1 MRKIISM
8 CALAVALLV
17 AAPAQ
22 AQVKFGV
29 KAGLNL
35 SKVSTSGAIGDN
47 LKNDNRA
54 GYFFG
59 PMLDVKVPLIGL
71 GVDGALMYNQRNG
84 KVGYEYAESYGELGS
99 VEVNGMKDVTQH
111 SIAIPVNI
119 KKSWGLGGL
128 ASMFVAVGPQ
138 FDFTIGGKKWK
149 DMEAFGEEVA
159 EDASVKWKGS
169 NVSLNLGAGVLLL
182 SHLQAGI
189 GYNISLGKT
198 AEVDSKYDAVKKAVT
213 SKTNSWQFHVAY
225 LF

>member
-35 SKVSTSGAIGDN
+35 SKVKVSTSGAIIGDN

-54 GYFFG
+54 GYFIG

-149 DMEAFGEEVA
+149 DMKA
-159 EDASVKWKGS
+159 VKWKDS

>member
-35 SKVSTSGAIGDN
+35 SKVKVSTSGAIIGDN

-54 GYFFG
+54 GYFIG

-84 KVGYEYAESYGELGS
+84 KVGAAYAG
-99 VEVNGMKDVTQH
+99 VETSEDLTQH
-111 SIAIPVNI
+111 SIAIPVNV

-149 DMEAFGEEVA
+149 DMKVVKN
-159 EDASVKWKGS
+159 VKWKDS
-169 NVSLNLGAGVLLL
+169 NVSLNLGAGVVLLD
-182 SHLQAGI
+182 HVQAGL
-189 GYNISLGKT
+189 GYNIALGKT
-198 AEVDSKYDAVKKAVT
+198 AEVSDDSSLGIAKNALT

>member
-1 MRKIISM
+1 
-8 CALAVALLV
+8 
-17 AAPAQ
+17 
-22 AQVKFGV
+22 
-29 KAGLNL
+29 
-35 SKVSTSGAIGDN
+35 
-47 LKNDNRA
+47 
-54 GYFFG
+54 
-59 PMLDVKVPLIGL
+59 
-71 GVDGALMYNQRNG
+71 MYNQRNG
-84 KVGYEYAESYGELGS
+84 KVGAAYAG
-99 VEVNGMKDVTQH
+99 VETSEDLTQH
-111 SIAIPVNI
+111 SIAIPVNV

>member
-17 AAPAQ
+17 AAPTQ

-35 SKVSTSGAIGDN
+35 SKVKVSTSGAIIGDN

-54 GYFFG
+54 GYFIG

-84 KVGYEYAESYGELGS
+84 KVGAAYAG
-99 VEVNGMKDVTQH
+99 VETSEDLTQH
-111 SIAIPVNI
+111 SIAIPVNV

>member
-1 MRKIISM
+1 
-8 CALAVALLV
+8 LLV

-54 GYFFG
+54 GYFVG

-84 KVGYEYAESYGELGS
+84 KVEDAELGS
-99 VEVNGMKDVTQH
+99 VEGNGMKDVTQH

-149 DMEAFGEEVA
+149 DMKA
-159 EDASVKWKGS
+159 VKWKDS
-169 NVSLNLGAGVLLL
+169 NVSLNLGAGVVLLD
-182 SHLQAGI
+182 HVQAGL
-189 GYNISLGKT
+189 GYNIALGKT
-198 AEVDSKYDAVKKAVT
+198 AEVSDDSSLGIAKNALT

>member
-1 MRKIISM
+1 MRKIVSM

-84 KVGYEYAESYGELGS
+84 KVGAAYAG
-99 VEVNGMKDVTQH
+99 VETSEDLTQH
-111 SIAIPVNI
+111 SIAIPVNV

-159 EDASVKWKGS
+159 EDGVKWKGS

>member
-35 SKVSTSGAIGDN
+35 SKVSTSGALGDN
-47 LKNDNRA
+47 FKNDNRA

-59 PMLDVKVPLIGL
+59 PMLDVKVPLVGL
-71 GVDGALMYNQRNG
+71 GIDGALMYNQRNG
-84 KVGYEYAESYGELGS
+84 KVGYEYAASSGDLATVELN
-99 VEVNGMKDVTQH
+99 EVNDVTQH
-111 SIAIPVNI
+111 SIAIPVNL

-149 DMEAFGEEVA
+149 DMKVVKN
-159 EDASVKWKGS
+159 VKWKDS
-169 NVSLNLGAGVLLL
+169 NVSLNLGAGVVLLD
-182 SHLQAGI
+182 HVQAGL
-189 GYNISLGKT
+189 GYNIALGKT
-198 AEVDSKYDAVKKAVT
+198 AEVSDDSSLGIAKNALT

>member
-35 SKVSTSGAIGDN
+35 SKVSTSGAFGDN

-54 GYFFG
+54 GYFIG
-59 PMLDVKVPLIGL
+59 PMLDVKVPLVGL
-71 GVDGALMYNQRNG
+71 GIDGALMYNQRNG
-84 KVGYEYAESYGELGS
+84 KVEDAELGS
-99 VEVNGMKDVTQH
+99 VEGNGMKDVTQH

-149 DMEAFGEEVA
+149 DLKAVN
-159 EDASVKWKGS
+159 VKWKDS
-169 NVSLNLGAGVLLL
+169 NVSLNLGAGVVLLD
-182 SHLQAGI
+182 HVQAGL
-189 GYNISLGKT
+189 GYNIALGKT
-198 AEVDSKYDAVKKAVT
+198 AEVSDDSSLRIAKNALT

>member
-1 MRKIISM
+1 MRTIISM
-8 CALAVALLV
+8 CALAGALLV

-54 GYFFG
+54 GYFIG

-84 KVGYEYAESYGELGS
+84 KVGAAYAG
-99 VEVNGMKDVTQH
+99 VETSEDLTQH
-111 SIAIPVNI
+111 SIAIPVNV

>member
-54 GYFFG
+54 GYFIG

-84 KVGYEYAESYGELGS
+84 KVGYEYAASYGDLGTVEL
-99 VEVNGMKDVTQH
+99 NGTNDVTQH
-111 SIAIPVNI
+111 SIAIPLNV

-149 DMEAFGEEVA
+149 DMKAVN
-159 EDASVKWKGS
+159 VKWKDS
-169 NVSLNLGAGVLLL
+169 NVSLNLGAGVVLLD
-182 SHLQAGI
+182 HVQAGL
-189 GYNISLGKT
+189 GYNIALGKT
-198 AEVDSKYDAVKKAVT
+198 AEVSEDSSLGIAKNALT

>member
-59 PMLDVKVPLIGL
+59 PMLDVKVPLVGL
-71 GVDGALMYNQRNG
+71 GIDGALMYNQRNG
-84 KVGYEYAESYGELGS
+84 KVGAAYAG
-99 VEVNGMKDVTQH
+99 VETSEDLTQH
-111 SIAIPVNI
+111 SIA
-119 KKSWGLGGL
+119 

-159 EDASVKWKGS
+159 EDGVKWKGS

>member
-1 MRKIISM
+1 M

-35 SKVSTSGAIGDN
+35 SKVKVSTSGAIIGDN

-54 GYFFG
+54 GYFIG

-84 KVGYEYAESYGELGS
+84 KVGAAYAG
-99 VEVNGMKDVTQH
+99 VETSEDLTQH
-111 SIAIPVNI
+111 SIAIPVNV

-149 DMEAFGEEVA
+149 DMEAFGEEAA

>member
-54 GYFFG
+54 GYFIG

>member
-54 GYFFG
+54 GYFIG

-71 GVDGALMYNQRNG
+71 GIDGALMYNQRNG
-84 KVGYEYAESYGELGS
+84 KVGAAYAG
-99 VEVNGMKDVTQH
+99 VETSEDLTQH
-111 SIAIPVNI
+111 SIAIPVNV

-169 NVSLNLGAGVLLL
+169 NVSLNLGAGVVLLD
-182 SHLQAGI
+182 HVQAGL
-189 GYNISLGKT
+189 GYNIALGKT
-198 AEVDSKYDAVKKAVT
+198 AEVSDDSSLGIAKNALT

>member
-1 MRKIISM
+1 MRKIVSM

-84 KVGYEYAESYGELGS
+84 KVGAAYAG
-99 VEVNGMKDVTQH
+99 VETSEDLTQH
-111 SIAIPVNI
+111 SIAIPVNV

-138 FDFTIGGKKWK
+138 FDFTIGGK
-149 DMEAFGEEVA
+149 
-159 EDASVKWKGS
+159 KWKGS

>member
-35 SKVSTSGAIGDN
+35 SKVKVSTSGAIIGDN

-54 GYFFG
+54 GYFIG

-84 KVGYEYAESYGELGS
+84 KVGAAYAG
-99 VEVNGMKDVTQH
+99 VETSEDLTQH
-111 SIAIPVNI
+111 SIAIPVNV

-159 EDASVKWKGS
+159 EDGVKWKGS

>member
-8 CALAVALLV
+8 CARAVALLV

-54 GYFFG
+54 GYFIG

-84 KVGYEYAESYGELGS
+84 KVGAAYAG
-99 VEVNGMKDVTQH
+99 VETSEDLTQH
-111 SIAIPVNI
+111 SIAIPVNV

>member
-1 MRKIISM
+1 M
-8 CALAVALLV
+8 ALLV

-54 GYFFG
+54 GYFIG
-59 PMLDVKVPLIGL
+59 PMLDVKGPLIGL
-71 GVDGALMYNQRNG
+71 GIDGALMYNQRNG
-84 KVGYEYAESYGELGS
+84 KVGAAYAG
-99 VEVNGMKDVTQH
+99 VETSEDLTQH
-111 SIAIPVNI
+111 SIAIPVNV

-189 GYNISLGKT
+189 GYS
-198 AEVDSKYDAVKKAVT
+198 
-213 SKTNSWQFHVAY
+213 
-225 LF
+225 

>member
-1 MRKIISM
+1 FI
-8 CALAVALLV
+8 
-17 AAPAQ
+17 
-22 AQVKFGV
+22 
-29 KAGLNL
+29 
-35 SKVSTSGAIGDN
+35 
-47 LKNDNRA
+47 
-54 GYFFG
+54 G

-84 KVGYEYAESYGELGS
+84 KVGAAYAG
-99 VEVNGMKDVTQH
+99 VETSEDLTQH
-111 SIAIPVNI
+111 SIAIPVNV

-159 EDASVKWKGS
+159 EDGVKWKGS

>member
-1 MRKIISM
+1 MRKIVSM

-17 AAPAQ
+17 AGPAQ

-54 GYFFG
+54 GYFIG

-84 KVGYEYAESYGELGS
+84 KVGAAYAG
-99 VEVNGMKDVTQH
+99 VETSEDLTQH

>member
-17 AAPAQ
+17 AAPAP

-84 KVGYEYAESYGELGS
+84 KVGAAYAG
-99 VEVNGMKDVTQH
+99 VETSEDLTQH
-111 SIAIPVNI
+111 SIAIPVNV

-149 DMEAFGEEVA
+149 DMEAFGEEAA

>member
-54 GYFFG
+54 GYFIG

-84 KVGYEYAESYGELGS
+84 KVGAAYAG
-99 VEVNGMKDVTQH
+99 VETSEDLTQH
-111 SIAIPVNI
+111 SIAIPVNV

-149 DMEAFGEEVA
+149 DMEAFGKEVA
-159 EDASVKWKGS
+159 EDGVKWKGS

>member
-54 GYFFG
+54 GYFIG

-71 GVDGALMYNQRNG
+71 GIDGALMYNQRNG
-84 KVGYEYAESYGELGS
+84 KVGAAYAG
-99 VEVNGMKDVTQH
+99 VETSEDLTQH
-111 SIAIPVNI
+111 SIAIPVNV

-169 NVSLNLGAGVLLL
+169 NVSHNLGAGVVLLD
-182 SHLQAGI
+182 HVQAGL
-189 GYNISLGKT
+189 GYNIALGKT
-198 AEVDSKYDAVKKAVT
+198 AEVSDDSSLGIAKNALT

>member
-54 GYFFG
+54 GYFVG

-84 KVGYEYAESYGELGS
+84 KVEDGELGS
-99 VEVNGMKDVTQH
+99 VEGNGMKDVTQQ

-149 DMEAFGEEVA
+149 DMKAVN
-159 EDASVKWKGS
+159 VKWKDS
-169 NVSLNLGAGVLLL
+169 NVSLNLGAGVVLLD
-182 SHLQAGI
+182 HVQAGL
-189 GYNISLGKT
+189 GYNIALGKT
-198 AEVDSKYDAVKKAVT
+198 AEVSEDSSLEIAKKALT

>member
-35 SKVSTSGAIGDN
+35 SKVKVSTSGAIIGDN

-54 GYFFG
+54 GYFIG

-84 KVGYEYAESYGELGS
+84 KVGAAYAG
-99 VEVNGMKDVTQH
+99 VETSEDLTQH
-111 SIAIPVNI
+111 SIAIPVNV

-149 DMEAFGEEVA
+149 DMEAFGKEVA
-159 EDASVKWKGS
+159 EDGVKWKGS